1 MHPTSNN
8 IGAYI
13 TTKLA
18 YDAKAFGAGSGI
30 TAQDGNSFER
40 TAVRPLHLSAK
51 LAFPAKVTLASGHT
65 ASFAYG
71 VQDSANGS
79 DWADVE
85 GASGSTSF
93 TALDA
98 GTAQRF
104 SPELDVNLVGLRA
117 YIRPRLNVAMS
128 HSGTDVISVA
138 GVWALGG
145 GEEIPPTEVA
155 N

>member
-30 TAQDGNSFER
+30 TAQDGNSFDR
-40 TAVRPLHLSAK
+40 TAVRPLHLSGK
-51 LAFPAKVTLASGHT
+51 LSFPSKVTLASGHT

-93 TALDA
+93 TSISSSAV
-98 GTAQRF
+98 RY
-104 SPELDVNLVGLRA
+104 SPELDVNLVGLRQ
-117 YIRPRLNVAMS
+117 YVRPRLNVAMS

-145 GEEIPPTEVA
+145 GEDLPPTEVA